1 MLAALHVHVD
11 GVNFQVPIPASW
23 LATVVIFRQDFQ
35 SIKGEAMAD
44 EMPAPRSV
52 GRPSVA
58 PERREQIFDAVEDC
72 LAEYGLGG
80 ATLERIADQAGIPR
94 SALAHFVG
102 NRDEVID
109 EAINRSVDRFI
120 STMSSSLEDVAPAD
134 RLSGFVDLTLTG
146 STWKKRALIVM
157 DEVVAYA
164 HHSDDAR
171 RHLRESYERL
181 ESVVDGY
188 VADRY
193 PDALPEERRTAAAG
207 LILLLREYDR
217 VRTLGASDTPMNLRR
232 RVRAT
237 AQLII
242 DSVGTAQANAS

>member
-1 MLAALHVHVD
+1 
-11 GVNFQVPIPASW
+11 
-23 LATVVIFRQDFQ
+23 
-35 SIKGEAMAD
+35 
-44 EMPAPRSV
+44 MPKEPGRRKV
-52 GRPSVA
+52 GRPSVSD
-58 PERREQIFDAVEDC
+58 ERQEQIFDAVEAC
-72 LAEYGLGG
+72 LFEYGLAGT
-80 ATLERIADQAGIPR
+80 TLERIAEQADIPR
-94 SALAHFVG
+94 SAIAHFVG

-120 STMSSSLEDVAPAD
+120 SAVVHSLEEMAPTD
-134 RLSGFVDLTLTG
+134 RLTGFIDLGLTE

-164 HHSDDAR
+164 HHNDGAR

-242 DSVGTAQANAS
+242 DFVGTP